1 MDVNEDHE
9 HDDLAPGKD
18 CPTCKRRVPYP
29 KTPQSPTSKVFA
41 YRVPDDAIESHDE
54 IMEAAARHLGVYDEP
69 MWRYKVVLSG
79 AVLILQGENFEG
91 RAA

>member
-1 MDVNEDHE
+1 
-9 HDDLAPGKD
+9 
-18 CPTCKRRVPYP
+18 
-29 KTPQSPTSKVFA
+29 VFA